1 MIYVSPCK
9 LIVKLL
15 ALALTNL
22 VLDLANLVT
31 SLAKLAL
38 ANLVNDLT
46 KPSQDLDKSGP
57 GLTLYSNRPPHH

>member
-1 MIYVSPCK
+1 MPCK
-9 LIVKLL
+9 NNQKYVFKWSDIKMC
-15 ALALTNL
+15 L

-38 ANLVNDLT
+38 ANLVNNLT

-57 GLTLYSNRPPHH
+57 GLTL

>member
-1 MIYVSPCK
+1 MFSSGQISKCAN
-9 LIVKLL
+9 IVKLL

-38 ANLVNDLT
+38 ANLVNNLT

-57 GLTLYSNRPPHH
+57 GLTL